1 MAYLAF
7 KQQLLTRNYFFF
19 RHSKEVMWYLVKWCD
34 LPYDQSTWEREDA
47 EIVEIKKYIDQYEV
61 LR

>member
-1 MAYLAF
+1 
-7 KQQLLTRNYFFF
+7 
-19 RHSKEVMWYLVKWCD
+19 MWYLVKWCD